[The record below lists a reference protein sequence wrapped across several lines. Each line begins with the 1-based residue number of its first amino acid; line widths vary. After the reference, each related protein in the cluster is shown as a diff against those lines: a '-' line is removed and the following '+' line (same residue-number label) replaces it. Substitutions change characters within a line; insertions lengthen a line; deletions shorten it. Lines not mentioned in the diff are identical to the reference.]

1 MFEIAFGWIGY
12 RLFLLFFCIFGM
24 QLVLVLTTRVA
35 LAKLGF
41 RYLLS
46 AINHT

>member
-1 MFEIAFGWIGY
+1 MFEMVFGWIGY
-12 RLFLLFFCIFGM
+12 RLFLLFLCIFGM
-24 QLVLVLTTRVA
+24 QLVLVLGTRVA
-35 LAKLGF
+35 LAELGF